1 MMAEAIRKRWPKMR
15 ILHLPDYDQLPP
27 ELPDADIFVG
37 YSLRASQLIEAKKL
51 KWIHSTAAGVAQLM
65 YPELRDSGIMVTNP
79 SGIFSVPMAE
89 HTIGLLLALARNF
102 PDSVRGQDR
111 SEWVQQPLWDK
122 PQHLTEVNGK
132 ILLIVGFGSIG
143 HEVARRARAFDLRVW
158 GVTRSGEGDRTLA
171 EKIIPAKDLNT
182 VLPEADYVLI
192 AAPETS
198 ETKHLIGEAELARMK
213 PGARLINVGR
223 GSLLDEAALIRALE
237 SGKLGGAALDVT
249 QIEPLPADNPLWKA
263 PNLFITPH
271 TSAVSD
277 RLWHRET
284 ALLMELLELWFAGK
298 ELFNRS
304 IRQRPPPNDAARSDL
319 RQRCR
324 YLSFLSGPFLDHTA
338 GFWRAASLPR
348 INPYFCFFPLLVHD
362 VIGPPSVST
371 NSTFILLN
379 FPSLAPPD
387 VEYVKMY

>member
-1 MMAEAIRKRWPKMR
+1 MNRATPAESKLVICVWHPFTEWRPKPLMAEAIRKRWPAMR
-15 ILHLPDYDQLPP
+15 VLHLPDYDQLPA
-27 ELPDADIFVG
+27 ELPDTDIFVG
-37 YSLRASQLIEAKKL
+37 YSLRAQQLKDARKL

-111 SEWVQQPLWDK
+111 SAWVQQELWDK
-122 PQHLTEVNGK
+122 PQHLTELNGQV
-132 ILLIVGFGSIG
+132 LLIVGFGSIG
-143 HEVARRARAFDLRVW
+143 REVARRARAFDMRVW

-171 EKIIPAKDLNT
+171 QKIVAAKDLNA
-182 VLPEADYVLI
+182 VLPEADYALI
-192 AAPETS
+192 AAPETR

-223 GSLLDEAALIRALE
+223 GSLLDETALIRALE

-249 QIEPLPADNPLWKA
+249 PTEPLPAESSLWKA
-263 PNLFITPH
+263 PNLLITPH

-284 ALLMELLELWFAGK
+284 ALLLELLDLWFAGK
-298 ELFNRS
+298 ELFN
-304 IRQRPPPNDAARSDL
+304 Q
-319 RQRCR
+319 
-324 YLSFLSGPFLDHTA
+324 
-338 GFWRAASLPR
+338 
-348 INPYFCFFPLLVHD
+348 V
-362 VIGPPSVST
+362 
-371 NSTFILLN
+371 N
-379 FPSLAPPD
+379 FTKG
-387 VEYVKMY
+387 Y